1 MELYGAGS
9 FGVGASLDTIDNPL
23 NNIRYLAMVFD
34 ELALL
39 PPQVPLSTL
48 CLRPLVACPC
58 WGGGE
63 RMVQCLVVVVV
74 FLLWQSWSLIA
85 MGKS

>member
-39 PPQVPLSTL
+39 PPQVPLSPL
-48 CLRPLVACPC
+48 CLRPLVACHC
-58 WGGGE
+58 WGRG
-63 RMVQCLVVVVV
+63 
-74 FLLWQSWSLIA
+74 
-85 MGKS
+85 